1 MEINKK
7 IWPISAIIFSVIT
20 LILIGVYFGGYIKL
34 DLIMVA
40 LGLTQFF
47 AGISQIEL
55 ANRTNSNAVRKRNKS
70 VGIFSI
76 VIGIIIFSMAI
87 FQIFF

>member
-7 IWPISAIIFSVIT
+7 IWSIIAVIFSVMT
-20 LILIGVYFGGYIKL
+20 LILIGMYFGGYIKF
-34 DLIMVA
+34 DFVIMT
-40 LGLTQFF
+40 LGLSQLFS
-47 AGISQIEL
+47 GVSQIEL
-55 ANRTNSNAVRKRNKS
+55 SNRTNSNAVRKRNKS

-76 VIGIIIFSMAI
+76 IIGIVIFLMAI